1 MNNGSVNKKRLVIR
15 LILLALLVVL
25 CFLLYYYGKE
35 HEILLDNK
43 TVEINGQSYKAVEFV
58 RITINEDAEK
68 PIELYG
74 KERDVVKVSGPS
86 HRIKVEIVDEDS
98 DKVIKTEERDFN
110 FGKIS
115 SLMISIP
122 AVAEKAPDVYLPLP
136 GTMVQAPA
144 PAPETSPATETTE
157 TEGAPGAEMEA
168 PSLSD

>member
-15 LILLALLVVL
+15 LVLLSLLIVIG
-25 CFLLYYYGKE
+25 FFLYYYGKE

-43 TVEINGQSYKAVEFV
+43 TVEINGQSYEAAEFV
-58 RITINEDAEK
+58 RITINGDAGK
-68 PIELYG
+68 AIELYA
-74 KERDVVKVSGPS
+74 KERDLVKVTGPK
-86 HRIKVEIVDEDS
+86 HTIKVEIVDEDS

-136 GTMVQAPA
+136 GLMTHA
-144 PAPETSPATETTE
+144 PAPEPAPEEETETTVDVE
-157 TEGAPGAEMEA
+157 IEPPAI
-168 PSLSD
+168 SD

>member
-58 RITINEDAEK
+58 RITVNGDAAK

-136 GTMVQAPA
+136 GAMTQAPA
-144 PAPETSPATETTE
+144 PEPETAPATEAE
-157 TEGAPGAEMEA
+157 EAPGAEIAA
-168 PSLSD
+168 PALSD

>member
-43 TVEINGQSYKAVEFV
+43 TVEINGQSYEAAEFV
-58 RITINEDAEK
+58 RITINGDSK
-68 PIELYG
+68 NPIELYA
-74 KERDVVKVSGPS
+74 KERDVVKVTGPS
-86 HRIKVEIVDEDS
+86 HTIKVEIVDEDS
-98 DKVIKTEERDFN
+98 DKVIKTEERDFDL
-110 FGKIS
+110 GKIS

-136 GTMVQAPA
+136 GAMTQAPA
-144 PAPETSPATETTE
+144 PEPETAPATEAE
-157 TEGAPGAEMEA
+157 EAPGAEIAA
-168 PSLSD
+168 PALSD

>member
-15 LILLALLVVL
+15 LILLALLVLL
-25 CFLLYYYGKE
+25 CFFLYYYGKQ

-43 TVEINGQSYKAVEFV
+43 TVEINGQSYEAAEFV
-58 RITINEDAEK
+58 RITVNGDAAK
-68 PIELYG
+68 PIELYA
-74 KERDVVKVSGPS
+74 KERDLVKVSGPR
-86 HRIKVEIVDEDS
+86 HTIKVEIVDEDS

-136 GTMVQAPA
+136 GAMTQAPA
-144 PAPETSPATETTE
+144 PEPETAPATEAE
-157 TEGAPGAEMEA
+157 EAPGAEIAA
-168 PSLSD
+168 PALSD